1 MNGPATASDPWALTI
16 LEAASLMRSR
26 ALSATELVES
36 VLARA
41 EQTEPS
47 VHAWVSIDDD
57 GARTEARLCDEELA
71 KGETR
76 GPLHGIPIGIK
87 DIFDVEG
94 APTKCGSRSRDQA
107 ERASEDAAVVRLLRE
122 SGAIILGKTVTQEFA
137 AGVISPPARNPWNP
151 DRIPGGSSGGTA
163 ASIAAGSALAG
174 MGSDTGGSIRIPASV
189 CGVVGFKPTFGV
201 LDTYG
206 VYPLSWSLDTVGPL
220 ARTIDDATLLYRV
233 MQSSGRRLTSPSRP
247 ATCRIGIA
255 RPHFFERLQPGVAA
269 AIDSAIGALR
279 AAGITII
286 ESPWPEAGIARA
298 SSFIINRVESS
309 AVHIADLPEKWGGY
323 GEELRLRIE
332 SGALVPAN
340 AYVRA
345 MQARRIIADSCR
357 RVFEAYELDAMLTP
371 ATPGVSAPADDPVV
385 SYEDGTCEH
394 VSLAYTRLSMPFNVT
409 GQPALS
415 IPCGF
420 DGEGLPVGLQLAG
433 RPYADEH
440 LLAIG
445 RRVEDALA
453 IPREFPLV

>member
-1 MNGPATASDPWALTI
+1 MKRKATAREPWELTI
-16 LEAASLMRSR
+16 LDAASLMRSR
-26 ALSATELVES
+26 ALSATELVAS
-36 VLARA
+36 VLARV
-41 EQTEPS
+41 EKTEPAI
-47 VHAWVSIDDD
+47 HAWVSIDAA
-57 GARTEARLCDEELA
+57 GALEDARKCDEELDR
-71 KGETR
+71 GETR

-87 DIFDVEG
+87 DIFDVRG
-94 APTKCGSRSRDQA
+94 FPTRCGSLSRSKAEQA
-107 ERASEDAAVVRLLRE
+107 SHDATVVRLLRE

-163 ASIAAGSALAG
+163 AAIAAGSALAG

-201 LDTYG
+201 LDTRG
-206 VYPLSWSLDTVGPL
+206 VFPLSWSLDTVGPL
-220 ARTIDDATLLYRV
+220 ARTVDDATLLYRV
-233 MQSSGRRLTSPSRP
+233 MQSGGRRPSPP
-247 ATCRIGIA
+247 ARSTIWRIGVA
-255 RPHFFERLQPGVAA
+255 RPHFFDRLQPGVAA
-269 AIDSAIGALR
+269 AVESAIEAMR
-279 AAGITII
+279 SAGIDVV

-309 AVHIADLPEKWGGY
+309 AVHIADLPEKWDGY

-357 RVFEAYELDAMLTP
+357 AIFEKYDLDAMVTP
-371 ATPGVSAPADDPVV
+371 ATPGSAALSDDPVV
-385 SYEDGTCEH
+385 TYDDGWREH

-409 GQPALS
+409 GQPAMS

-433 RPYADEH
+433 RPHADEQ
-440 LLAIG
+440 LLTIG
-445 RRVEDALA
+445 RRVEDALSLPA
-453 IPREFPLV
+453 EFPPI